1 MNTQVIHP
9 DVRAYLLEYLTSNP
23 SDFILKSHSFE
34 NLSSQELAQQL
45 IGLQKSRTKFPSL
58 FENDQVLFPPKV
70 NLEQT
75 SSAITAHYKSQLIK
89 GETAIDLTGGYGV
102 DSYAFAKAE
111 FKTTHIEK
119 QPQLQEY
126 ALQLFKAFQVPVE
139 SHCADGIKFLE
150 SKDTKY
156 DLIYL
161 DPSRKT
167 AKSSKAVLLE
177 DYEPNI
183 ILHLDLLLEK
193 GNQVMIK
200 TSPMLDI
207 TAGLRQLKNV
217 STIHVVA
224 VKNEV
229 KELLWILEKETKSTT
244 ITCVNLD
251 TDQESFTYELDQI
264 HEPNFVQLGAY
275 LYEPNASL
283 MKAQAFH
290 EISAH
295 YGIGKLD
302 LATHLYSSD
311 RLIIFPGRRFKVISS
326 HEYKPKLIKRLY
338 GKGNYGVVARNF
350 RESVSQLRKKFQ
362 LGEDENKYLF
372 FTTID
377 GKAMVV
383 ETEKLTT

>member
-1 MNTQVIHP
+1 
-9 DVRAYLLEYLTSNP
+9 
-23 SDFILKSHSFE
+23 
-34 NLSSQELAQQL
+34 
-45 IGLQKSRTKFPSL
+45 
-58 FENDQVLFPPKV
+58 
-70 NLEQT
+70 
-75 SSAITAHYKSQLIK
+75 
-89 GETAIDLTGGYGV
+89 
-102 DSYAFAKAE
+102 
-111 FKTTHIEK
+111 
-119 QPQLQEY
+119 
-126 ALQLFKAFQVPVE
+126 
-139 SHCADGIKFLE
+139 
-150 SKDTKY
+150 
-156 DLIYL
+156 
-161 DPSRKT
+161 
-167 AKSSKAVLLE
+167 
-177 DYEPNI
+177 
-183 ILHLDLLLEK
+183 
-193 GNQVMIK
+193 MIK